1 MVMPTCMDRSMQAAA
16 VVEKPEKG
24 RALIVFRSEEE
35 AEKYRSDTGKH
46 PASDGWGPA
55 ALDLEDLANVLEM
68 PDCTRRHAGGVD
80 RRKRRRGLLR
90 GRCLYRDAPGERA
103 SLALGVPTGPGYP
116 SVVPAFLR
124 SSSWARNSP

>member
-1 MVMPTCMDRSMQAAA
+1 LRRVEGLSSVLLRSMRESAAMVMPTCMDRSTQAAA

-24 RALIVFRSEEE
+24 RRLIVFRSEEE

-68 PDCTRRHAGGVD
+68 HDCTHVAMPEEWIGGEGGVD
-80 RRKRRRGLLR
+80 FFEAASFIGMLQES
-90 GRCLYRDAPGERA
+90 APA
-103 SLALGVPTGPGYP
+103 
-116 SVVPAFLR
+116 
-124 SSSWARNSP
+124 

>member
-1 MVMPTCMDRSMQAAA
+1 LLRSMRESAAMVMPTCMDRSTQAAA

-68 PDCTRRHAGGVD
+68 HDCTHVAMLEEWIGGKGGVD
-80 RRKRRRGLLR
+80 FSSRPLPLSGCSRR
-90 GRCLYRDAPGERA
+90 APA
-103 SLALGVPTGPGYP
+103 
-116 SVVPAFLR
+116 
-124 SSSWARNSP
+124 

>member
-68 PDCTRRHAGGVD
+68 PDCTHVAMPEEWIGGKGGVD
-80 RRKRRRGLLR
+80 FFEAAAFIGMLQES
-90 GRCLYRDAPGERA
+90 APA
-103 SLALGVPTGPGYP
+103 
-116 SVVPAFLR
+116 
-124 SSSWARNSP
+124 